1 MNKTTIK
8 KNKDKISFTFVL
20 KLTKTI
26 ILTTVVFCLLMIV
39 LYIIGNYQNFQDK
52 SQQVILDAISYV
64 SICTLFLTIPVI
76 VENIIRLI
84 TTNKKWECISTIL
97 LMILVILIMIG
108 CMSFSSIIEFLS
120 EGL

>member
-26 ILTTVVFCLLMIV
+26 ILTTVIFCLLMIV

-76 VENIIRLI
+76 VENIIRI
-84 TTNKKWECISTIL
+84 FTTNKKKECISTIL

-108 CMSFSSIIEFLS
+108 CMSFSSIIEYLS

>member
-8 KNKDKISFTFVL
+8 KNKGKISFTFVL

-26 ILTTVVFCLLMIV
+26 ILTMVVFCLLMIV

-52 SQQVILDAISYV
+52 SQQIILDAISYV
-64 SICTLFLTIPVI
+64 SITTLFLTFPVI
-76 VENIIRLI
+76 VESLIRLF
-84 TTNKKWECISTIL
+84 TVKKKWNSIGSIL
-97 LMILVILIMIG
+97 LMLVVIIIMIC

>member
-84 TTNKKWECISTIL
+84 TTNKKWECISTIF

>member
-8 KNKDKISFTFVL
+8 KNKGKISFTFVL

-26 ILTTVVFCLLMIV
+26 ILTMVVFCLLMIV

-52 SQQVILDAISYV
+52 SQQIILDAISYV
-64 SICTLFLTIPVI
+64 SITTLFLTFPVI
-76 VENIIRLI
+76 VESLIRLF
-84 TTNKKWECISTIL
+84 TVKKKWNSIGSIV
-97 LMILVILIMIG
+97 LMLVVIIIMIC

>member
-1 MNKTTIK
+1 MNKTIIK